1 MPVKSIEKDPD
12 ALTMTVTAGYDVPVE
27 RVWQL
32 WADPRQLERWW
43 GPPSHPATVVE
54 HRLEAGGT
62 VSYFMTGPGGERF
75 PGLWVVD
82 EAQPPRLLRFQ
93 DAFAD
98 EDGNR
103 NDELPT
109 TDVTVTIAG
118 DGAGAT
124 MEIHSRFPSREAMEQ
139 VLAMGMEEGLR
150 QALGQ
155 IDGLLEE
162 GAVA

>member
-54 HRLEAGGT
+54 HRLEAGGK

-75 PGLWVVD
+75 PGL
-82 EAQPPRLLRFQ
+82 LRFQ

-103 NDELPT
+103 NEELPT
-109 TDVTVTIAG
+109 TDVTVTIAA
-118 DGAGAT
+118 DGAGTT

-139 VLAMGMEEGLR
+139 VLAMGVEEGLR

-155 IDGLLEE
+155 IDGLLAE
-162 GAVA
+162 GAAA